1 MSLNGNIMTFIE
13 FQQRLSLYPIFSLQD
28 VIKICGDFSYRQLDR
43 WEKKGYLKK
52 LKRGFYSFSTR
63 DIEEWFLYYA
73 ANRIYAPSYV
83 SLEMALR
90 NYNFIP
96 EEVFQVTSIGTKKTA
111 HFETCIG
118 NFRYH
123 HIKPSLYWGYR
134 LIEFKKLTILLAE
147 PEKAVLD
154 YFYFRGDRLR
164 AAEAFWQEARFQNLG
179 TLQWKKGDSLA
190 RRYPRARVARLWKSL
205 KHYAKTHRSA

>member
-1 MSLNGNIMTFIE
+1 MKKAAFTFRE
-13 FQQRLSLYPIFSLQD
+13 AQLVAQPRSPAGLRLSLHRWVKSGDLLRIRREVYAFPHRSCPLPER
-28 VIKICGDFSYRQLDR
+28 IKTL
-43 WEKKGYLKK
+43 
-52 LKRGFYSFSTR
+52 YSPAY
-63 DIEEWFLYYA
+63 I
-73 ANRIYAPSYV
+73 
-83 SLEMALR
+83 SLESVL
-90 NYNFIP
+90 NQHGLLP
-96 EEVFQVTSIGTKKTA
+96 DVP
-111 HFETCIG
+111 FETTLVTPRPTRSFQTPWG
-118 NFRYH
+118 RFHFH
-123 HIKPSLYWGYR
+123 HIQPGLFFGYDSA
-134 LIEFKKLTILLAE
+134 TLLAE